1 MGYKLKHWNRFWT
14 VFRAGGHFVCLSAS
28 VSGRLGAERRA
39 LLRRARNSLISA
51 SLPCT
56 TARSASTFCSTC
68 ATNLDN
74 NNSTLP
80 PFNDIWHF
88 CNHSVSHLLQPHCN
102 ENPSYVLLF
111 WELAASV
118 PISTFMCLWSILDIS
133 RISPHIWLQQNRRPI
148 LEIYKSL
155 TDIWV

>member
-1 MGYKLKHWNRFWT
+1 MLKGNDGLNIYPCKRIGNLSRGWWPF
-14 VFRAGGHFVCLSAS
+14 GLSLSAS

-56 TARSASTFCSTC
+56 TARSASTFRSTC

-80 PFNDIWHF
+80 LFNDSWNC
-88 CNHSVSHLLQPHCN
+88 CNHIKFHTWLIQVFHAYITGGYKEMSSFFAGQLRP
-102 ENPSYVLLF
+102 
-111 WELAASV
+111 
-118 PISTFMCLWSILDIS
+118 
-133 RISPHIWLQQNRRPI
+133 RI
-148 LEIYKSL
+148 
-155 TDIWV
+155 